1 MELKAQTRTV
11 LGKSTKKLRRQGITP
26 AHIFGPGVESRSIQI
41 ETAKVRQL
49 LHDGVPK
56 KLTLSVGEAGV
67 DGSFDVRLD
76 HLHLDPVHGEILHI
90 DFLVKRA

>member
-1 MELKAQTRTV
+1 MELNAKTRTV
-11 LGKSTKKLRRQGITP
+11 LGKSTKKLRRQGVTP
-26 AHIFGPGVESRSIQI
+26 AHIYGPGIQSRSIQI
-41 ETAKVRQL
+41 ETATLKQL

-56 KLTLSVGEAGV
+56 KLTLKVGEAGA

-90 DFLVKRA
+90 DFLTHRS